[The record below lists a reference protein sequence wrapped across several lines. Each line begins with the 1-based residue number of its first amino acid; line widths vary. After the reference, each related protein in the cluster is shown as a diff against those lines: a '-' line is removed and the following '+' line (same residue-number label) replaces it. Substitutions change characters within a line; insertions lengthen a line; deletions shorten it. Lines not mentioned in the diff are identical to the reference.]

1 MFITRAEI
9 AFVACLASASAHSAV
24 FFVEM
29 RSNFIKFSNC
39 VLQETFSLQVNGRV
53 YAWLPSTK

>member
-1 MFITRAEI
+1 MFITPTEI
-9 AFVACLASASAHSAV
+9 AFIAYLASASAHSAV
-24 FFVEM
+24 FFVEI

-53 YAWLPSTK
+53 HA